1 MHHIDV
7 AFPLWLQLLSA
18 AGLTVLL
25 VWMFRGMTWDEFFV
39 PGRLQ
44 HFVLATL
51 ALVLIWSM
59 SAASVEGLSMHFLG
73 VVVVTLVFGWQLAVL
88 MTTLVVAA
96 LVLIGVV
103 DPMMAPLKTLL
114 TGVAPALTTWALL
127 RFSERRLPPHMFIY
141 LYVVGFFGGMLS
153 VVVVMAGN
161 ALIFG
166 IFTDTAW
173 ESIFREYLQ
182 YTPLLVLPE
191 GVLNGMVIT
200 GLVMFRPEWV
210 ITYSDARYVDGR

>member
-7 AFPLWLQLLSA
+7 AFPLWLQLFSA
-18 AGLTVLL
+18 AGLTLLL
-25 VWMFRGMTWDEFFV
+25 VWMFRGMTWDELFV

-44 HFVLATL
+44 QFVLATL
-51 ALVLIWSM
+51 ALALIWSM
-59 SAASVEGLSMHFLG
+59 RAASVDGLAMHFLG
-73 VVVVTLVFGWQLAVL
+73 VVVVTLVFGWQLAIL

-96 LVLIGVV
+96 LAVLGIV
-103 DPMMAPLKTLL
+103 DPMLAPLKILL
-114 TGVAPALTTWALL
+114 TGVAPALGTWGLL

-153 VVVVMAGN
+153 VLVVMAGN
-161 ALIFG
+161 AVVFG
-166 IFTDTAW
+166 LFTDAAW